1 MLKFTTCSLLSALLI
16 AAGASSSYGCP
27 ACDGPIV
34 EAQPP
39 APMLAVCPAPPEEVV
54 EVLHPHDD
62 PVPPQDPAPQPD
74 AGEPPLIQI
83 ALLLDTSN
91 SMDGLITQAKAQL
104 WTIVNRFAKARRDG
118 EAPRFQIALFE
129 YGNTSLPAEEGY
141 LRQVVGFTDD
151 LDAVSAALFGLT
163 TNGGD
168 EYCGQVIA
176 EALHRLPWSVNG
188 NDFKAIYIAG
198 NEPFTQGRLDY
209 KTPCEEAAARGVL
222 VNTIHCGPEQE
233 GIQGKWLHGAQI
245 AGGSYLTINQDRAV
259 AHIQAPQDEEILLLN
274 RRLNTT
280 YIPYGEAGEE
290 NQQRQQELDVQ
301 NEALS
306 ADAGAS
312 RAGAKASE
320 LYFNG
325 SWDLV
330 DASTQDDFDLASIP
344 DEELPEAMRGMTLEE
359 KQAYIDAMAADRAQ
373 VQEQIQE
380 LSRQRAEHVAGE
392 RERLA
397 EEQGNDLGTAFL
409 QSVDDQLRAYGFE
422 TEDSEEAAPAGDDEP
437 TE

>member
-1 MLKFTTCSLLSALLI
+1 MLKFTTCSLLSALFV
-16 AAGASSSYGCP
+16 AAGVSSTHACP
-27 ACDGPIV
+27 ACDGPVV
-34 EAQPP
+34 EAEP
-39 APMLAVCPAPPEEVV
+39 APPVLAICPAPPEEVV

-62 PVPPQDPAPQPD
+62 PAPLPDPAPQPD
-74 AGEPPLIQI
+74 AAAPPLIQV

-141 LRQVVGFTDD
+141 IRQVVGFTND
-151 LDAVSAALFGLT
+151 LDAISAALFALT

-168 EYCGQVIA
+168 EYCGQVIG

-198 NEPFTQGRLDY
+198 NEPFTQGRVDY

-222 VNTIHCGPEQE
+222 VNTIHCGSEQE

-259 AHIQAPQDEEILLLN
+259 AHIQAPQDEELSHLN

-280 YIPYGEAGEE
+280 YVPYGDAGED
-290 NQQRQQELDVQ
+290 NLQRQEDLDVQ
-301 NEALS
+301 NSALS
-306 ADAGAS
+306 ADAGAG
-312 RAGAKASE
+312 RAAAKASE
-320 LYFNG
+320 LYSNS

-330 DASTQDDFDLASIP
+330 DASTQEGFDLAAIP
-344 DEELPEAMRGMTLEE
+344 DEDLPEAMHGMTLEE
-359 KQAYIDAMAADRAQ
+359 KQAYIDQMAAERAE
-373 VQEQIQE
+373 VQEQIQT

-397 EEQGNDLGTAFL
+397 EEEGDDLGTAFL
-409 QSVDDQLRAYGFE
+409 QSVDEQLRAYGFE
-422 TEDSEEAAPAGDDEP
+422 TDEP
-437 TE
+437 AQAPTAEEPAE